1 MTSGD
6 KKGKADSPSAIIED
20 GEAVLGIELG
30 STRIKAVL
38 IAPDASVLASGAHD
52 WENQLEDGLWTYS
65 EDAIWGGIQDAYADL
80 VKDVQKKYGVELRR
94 VAGLGFSAMMH
105 GYLALDAKGDLL
117 VPFRTWRNTNTD
129 QAVIELSPKLNF
141 NLPHRWSSA
150 HLYQAA
156 IDGEEHLANL
166 DHINTLAGYVHEKL
180 SGRSVLGVGDASGVF
195 PIDSETADYDQERLQ
210 ILQDLLAQAG
220 FTKPLT
226 TVFPEVLVAGSDA
239 GSLTE
244 AGAKLL
250 DPTGTLQAG
259 SPMAPPEGDAG
270 TGMVATNAVAPRTG
284 NVSAGTSIFAMVV
297 LEEALKRLHP
307 ELDLVTTPTGAPVAM
322 VHSNN
327 GTSEWDQWVGVFS
340 DFAAAAGIDLP
351 KPKIYDLLYESA
363 FKGAEDGGG
372 LLAYNFLSGEPVLG
386 LDSGRPLFLRQPD
399 SKITLDN
406 FMRTQLMSIFG
417 VLREGMDV
425 LVEDEGVQVDQLNA
439 HGGLFKTPVVGQ
451 QVMADA
457 LNVPVAV
464 SETASE
470 GGAWGIA
477 LLALYRA
484 LVEGGLKED
493 LPEFLD
499 TQVFASADDKAA
511 SPRPKAVEGFNE
523 FMETYRSGIPV
534 ARAAG
539 EAF

>member
-6 KKGKADSPSAIIED
+6 KHDAAASPSAIIED

-239 GSLTE
+239 GSLTQ

-511 SPRPKAVEGFNE
+511 SPRPRAVEGFNE